1 MEKRRFGRT
10 ELEVPAMTY
19 GGGWV
24 GGLLIRGTEA
34 EREAV
39 LDKALAAGVDWIDTA
54 ASYGNGVSETV
65 IGEWLAKLPDANR
78 PRISTKFN
86 LDVPAGDFEGQMFRS
101 VEASFERLGVDRLP
115 LLILHNRIID
125 EDTADRDARGLTPS
139 EVLGSDGVADAMDKL
154 RAQGLCDWIGMT
166 ALGSPK
172 ALDQV
177 VDSGRIDVAQVYYNL
192 LNATA
197 VSGAGAG
204 WNSTNFDGLL
214 TRCEGQDMGVMGI
227 RILAAGHLAATERHG
242 REIPIT
248 ANAEDEA
255 EEARARAVFDALG
268 SEHGSAAQ
276 TAIRFGLN
284 CPLLSTIEVGIGETW
299 HLDEA
304 LKAFAMGPLPQS
316 ALDTLEGLWRD
327 HPAFNA

>member
-1 MEKRRFGRT
+1 MDRRRFGRT
-10 ELEVPAMTY
+10 ELGVPAMTY

-24 GGLLIRGTEA
+24 GGLLIRGSEE
-34 EREAV
+34 ERESV

-54 ASYGNGVSETV
+54 ASYGDGVSETV
-65 IGEWLAKLPDANR
+65 IGEWLAKLAERER

-115 LLILHNRIID
+115 LIILHNRIVD
-125 EDTADRDARGLTPS
+125 DDQKGQDARGLALS
-139 EVLGSDGVADAMDKL
+139 ELLGSGGVADAMDKL
-154 RAQGLCDWIGMT
+154 RAQSLCDWIGMT

-172 ALDQV
+172 ALHQA

-197 VSGAGAG
+197 VSGAGAD
-204 WNSTNFDGLL
+204 WNSTDFDGLL
-214 TRCEGQDMGVMGI
+214 THCAAQDMGVMGI

-248 ANAEDEA
+248 ANTEDAA

-304 LKAFAMGPLPQS
+304 LKGFEMGPLPQS
-316 ALDTLEGLWRD
+316 ALDALEGLWRD
-327 HPAFNA
+327 HPAFNT